1 MLQSPRGVAPGSL
14 GNGKVLRA
22 VLSAAFFILCGIL
35 IGGLLL
41 DQLRWDATHLVL
53 LVPAGNDTGL
63 TPHNARKEGN
73 RTVAR

>member
-14 GNGKVLRA
+14 GHSKVLRA
-22 VLSAAFFILCGIL
+22 ALSAAFFILCGIL

-53 LVPAGNDTGL
+53 LVPADNDTGL
-63 TPHNARKEGN
+63 TPHNAGEGGN
-73 RTVAR
+73 RTGAR